1 MFCVR
6 LILTLILVIHISSKH
21 ALSQCTD
28 DQYTIA
34 TVNDHFKSQAING
47 IPFSYPLLV
56 LSSETRDGHFGTLR
70 TEKDNNPE
78 CRTVNVTYRVN
89 KKTTEGT
96 VVFIDYDMPEFWQKF
111 VVPSGGAARTTTP
124 PPSRRI
130 PAEKKTEGPFLLVD
144 PELGK
149 LPQGTT
155 FEPKGLWLV
164 KALVSL
170 DVELDGK
177 IVRREMW
184 KIEKMKPDV
193 VPLPS
198 HAAVFTGEPRKWK
211 DTKGKPLLDGIFLD
225 WDKQKKSVRISS
237 TDRVVSEIPFF
248 DLSLS
253 DRKWIQ
259 EQIAARESKDQ
270 NANMGYGGE
279 GGYGGSSPSQNTR
292 KGKRN

>member
-1 MFCVR
+1 MFYVR
-6 LILTLILVIHISSKH
+6 LILISVLVIHIGSNH

-34 TVNDHFKSQAING
+34 TVNDHFKAQAING

-70 TEKDNNPE
+70 TDKDNNTE

-89 KKTTEGT
+89 KKTTEGV
-96 VVFIDYDMPEFWQKF
+96 VVFIDYDMPAFWQKF
-111 VVPSGGAARTTTP
+111 AVPSNGSARTTAP
-124 PPSRRI
+124 PPSQRI
-130 PAEKKTEGPFLLVD
+130 PAEKKTEGPFLMVA

-149 LPQGTT
+149 LPEGAT

-164 KALVSL
+164 HASVSH

-184 KIEKMKPDV
+184 QIEKIKPDV
-193 VPLPS
+193 VSLPA
-198 HAAVFTGEPRKWK
+198 HPAVFTGVPRKWK

-225 WDKQKKSVRISS
+225 WDEQKKSVRISS
-237 TDRVVSEIPFF
+237 TDREVSEIPFF

-253 DRKWIQ
+253 DRKWIK
-259 EQIAARESKDQ
+259 EQISARESRDH

-279 GGYGGSSPSQNTR
+279 GGSPPSQNPR
-292 KGKRN
+292 KGKRK